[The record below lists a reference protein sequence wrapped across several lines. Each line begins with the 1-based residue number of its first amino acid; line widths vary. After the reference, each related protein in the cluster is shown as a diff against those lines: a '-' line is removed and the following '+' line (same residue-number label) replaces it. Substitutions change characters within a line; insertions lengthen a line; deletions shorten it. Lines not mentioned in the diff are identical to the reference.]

1 MVTEEF
7 RSKRKEHFKTEL
19 SMFISFFRNLIK
31 CINNSFK
38 NYLHINEKGA
48 AQFYL
53 VLVHSQL
60 NCVCTMK

>member
-7 RSKRKEHFKTEL
+7 RSKRKEHFKAEL

-38 NYLHINEKGA
+38 NYLHITEKG
-48 AQFYL
+48 L
-53 VLVHSQL
+53 P
-60 NCVCTMK
+60 NTT

>member
-7 RSKRKEHFKTEL
+7 RSKRKEHVKAEL
-19 SMFISFFRNLIK
+19 SIFISFFRNLIK

-53 VLVHSQL
+53 VLVYPQL